1 MAEEGNSLSE
11 IFKKTTEYERK
22 VVSVGASL
30 GTCSLPGV
38 MKDSRLDKNSYELGL
53 GIHGEPGA
61 QTLPMEQGSLICD
74 RMIEVLI
81 EGLKQRN
88 IEIALHSFT
97 LLVNNLGGVS
107 PLEMTFLSG
116 KVL

>member
-1 MAEEGNSLSE
+1 
-11 IFKKTTEYERK
+11 
-22 VVSVGASL
+22 
-30 GTCSLPGV
+30 
-38 MKDSRLDKNSYELGL
+38 
-53 GIHGEPGA
+53 
-61 QTLPMEQGSLICD
+61 MEKGSLICD
-74 RMIEVLI
+74 RMIKVLI